1 MKKLLLIN
9 ALTLVTACAIAQTD
23 ITQYYLDNYG
33 FDENFNYTSGQTNDV
48 KEEIKEI
55 EGWTADLSA
64 NYTIVG
70 VYEYGFKGVFNTASV
85 PASGYEIE
93 LPTIGNHLT
102 DIVFRIAVTE
112 DIRNL
117 S

>member
-70 VYEYGFKGVFNTASV
+70 VYEYGFKA
-85 PASGYEIE
+85 
-93 LPTIGNHLT
+93 
-102 DIVFRIAVTE
+102 
-112 DIRNL
+112 
-117 S
+117 